1 MEPEQSRRQHSDSDG
16 LSAGLGWDGAKDSD
30 LYSYIKMKAQVLNRN
45 KDVVCLILSYP
56 PVNLVKRG
64 RHEVWI
70 QDVMKINEM
79 VREME
84 APSEKKAMDALEIS
98 SQITRLLDH
107 TWDDIEAYVPRE
119 IIDKMCKKTL
129 EVDMSVKEVTMRP
142 LSTGSTKQEAIPLA
156 MSQDDIEIEMTAGV
170 ARHDEKRPMQEK
182 LLSLVVDFSMRQ
194 ILQEIENPE
203 LLRIGISGRDG
214 VRVTSALLNLP
225 KIRETFDVVI
235 QVDCSLHSTSTAF
248 EENIT
253 AFEEN
258 IAAQL
263 GLSTWARPALDEYLK
278 GTNFLIVLG
287 NIHDRMELYKL
298 GTNWWNSKKIQKI
311 VSMTRFHDVHQRM
324 LLDLEISMDNHLLS
338 WELFCL
344 NVGDIVHSSVIQR
357 LAIHAVKECKGHLL
371 AIVLLA
377 RALKKVN
384 EVHIWEYASH
394 APALRPAS
402 QMKDEVLFNTL
413 AFICG
418 RLGSSEK
425 KCLKYFIDMEH
436 GGKLEKVNLIGR
448 WITGGLIGK
457 LDEGEKIVCDLVN
470 AFLLE
475 GSWNGDSVFLQ
486 MRGEIREALLNLLG
500 LETKSLFLWLGGKGL
515 TELPKDEAWEKA
527 TEVHLMSNKLSELPK
542 SPDCPELRIL
552 FLQINHHLRVIPP
565 VFFEKMPILQILDL
579 SHTRIR
585 SLPQSL
591 SRLVQLRIFLLRGCR
606 LLMELPPE
614 VGELSNLE
622 VLDLEE
628 TGIRNLPMNV
638 GRLTNLKSLKVSF
651 YGYNNHNRKN
661 NQSNTMIP
669 QNVISKLLQL
679 EELSIYV
686 NPDDERWN
694 VTVKDIVK
702 EVCNLKRL
710 EALKLYLPEV
720 VLLNDF
726 MGNGT
731 SPINLSLLNF
741 RFIVGSHS
749 KRFISRLPHEIA
761 VKFEQ
766 QERCLKYVNGE
777 GVPVEIKEALQH
789 ATALIL
795 DRHISLT
802 KLSEFGIGNIKNL
815 EFCVLGECSQIES
828 IVDGA
833 EIYTQGDVCAE
844 IILGSLQYLRLHY
857 MKNLRSIWKGPIQ
870 RGCLSNLK
878 SLELHACPYLTTVF
892 TLDLLENLHILE
904 ELVVE
909 RCPEIYSV
917 VTHEVPV
924 EHRRFPLVTYL
935 PKLKKLSL
943 HYMPKLVS
951 ISSGLRI
958 APTLEWMS
966 FYNCP
971 SLQTLS
977 DMEVSSN
984 NLKVIIGQADWWR
997 ALKWGTSAFGYVLL
1011 CDLDSIFVPIKQNID
1026 LMTQLAELG
1035 IQLVSPK
1042 QERKPSQQSGS
1053 NGSVKAPAVEEG
1065 TTLEEIQLYE
1075 TSPLSPVSIEE
1086 GGSIEAPAVDAGT
1099 TSKGKQ
1105 LYEPAS
1111 LPFPTQ
1117 GSDSMKAPAV
1127 EGGTMSEE
1135 KQLYEPVPLPF
1146 PREGGDSMKA
1156 PAVEAGTTLKEM
1168 QLSEHLQ
1175 SRKQKV
1181 PCIFIYI
1188 KSVLI

>member
-418 RLGSSEK
+418 RLG
-425 KCLKYFIDMEH
+425 
-436 GGKLEKVNLIGR
+436 
-448 WITGGLIGK
+448 GLIGK

-475 GSWNGDSVFLQ
+475 
-486 MRGEIREALLNLLG
+486 
-500 LETKSLFLWLGGKGL
+500 GGKGL

-565 VFFEKMPILQILDL
+565 D
-579 SHTRIR
+579 
-585 SLPQSL
+585 
-591 SRLVQLRIFLLRGCR
+591 FLLRGCR

-614 VGELSNLE
+614 VENLAI
-622 VLDLEE
+622 L
-628 TGIRNLPMNV
+628 
-638 GRLTNLKSLKVSF
+638 
-651 YGYNNHNRKN
+651 RKN

-1156 PAVEAGTTLKEM
+1156 
-1168 QLSEHLQ
+1168 LQ
-1175 SRKQKV
+1175 WR
-1181 PCIFIYI
+1181 PEPP
-1188 KSVLI
+1188 